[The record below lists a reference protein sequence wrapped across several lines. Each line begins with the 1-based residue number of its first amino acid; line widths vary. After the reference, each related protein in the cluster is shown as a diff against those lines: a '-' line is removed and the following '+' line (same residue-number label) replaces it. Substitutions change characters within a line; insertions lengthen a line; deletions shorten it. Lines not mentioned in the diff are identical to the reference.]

1 MTTKAKLINISIVEN
16 RGRVYASS
24 EDMPGLY
31 VSGYT
36 KEQVIQG
43 LPAAIKALYAA
54 EGIDVIVRELESDEV
69 QMTAPWVAVP
79 LSDAA

>member
-1 MTTKAKLINISIVEN
+1 MTTKAKLIDVEIVEK

-24 EDMPGLY
+24 GDMPGLY

-36 KEQVIQG
+36 KEQVIEG

-54 EGIDVIVRELESDEV
+54 DGVDVIVRELESGNLKL
-69 QMTAPWVAVP
+69 AARWVAVP

>member
-1 MTTKAKLINISIVEN
+1 
-16 RGRVYASS
+16 
-24 EDMPGLY
+24 MPGLY
-31 VSGYT
+31 VSGYS
-36 KEQVIQG
+36 KEQVTQG
-43 LPAAIKALYAA
+43 LPAAIKALFAA